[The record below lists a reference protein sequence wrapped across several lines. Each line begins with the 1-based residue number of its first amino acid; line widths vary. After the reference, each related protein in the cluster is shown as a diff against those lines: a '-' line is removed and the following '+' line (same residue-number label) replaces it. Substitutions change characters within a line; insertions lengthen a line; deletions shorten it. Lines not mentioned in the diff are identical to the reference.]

1 MRPFYFYSQ
10 TNTAMAPGELSV
22 VKNIFSE
29 PYTSDLIHNIPE
41 NSLVFPRFRSIPF
54 GEELD
59 REIQARGS
67 RLINSYTDHRN
78 IADLFNWVDLL
89 GNLTPKAYTIEELP
103 NIPEGKYFVKG
114 ETNSKKNRWFES
126 SYASN
131 KADLMNVIFNLQGDQ
146 YVGTQKL
153 AIRPFQTYRK
163 LGEAVDGRP
172 IFHERRIFVL
182 DGQIVSEGFYWSSFA
197 DEYGATEIIDKDLYK
212 KTLEEAI
219 ARVKHLARFIVI
231 DLAEY
236 PDGSWGV
243 IELNDGCMSGIS
255 ENDPRTLWTNIF
267 NILN

>member
-10 TNTAMAPGELSV
+10 TNVAMAPGELTV
-22 VKNIFSE
+22 VKDIFGEGS
-29 PYTSDLIHNIPE
+29 YSDLIYEIPE
-41 NSLVFPRFRSIPF
+41 DSIVIPRFRSIPF

-67 RLINSYTDHRN
+67 KLINSYREHRA
-78 IADLFNWVDLL
+78 IADLFNWVNLL
-89 GNLTPKAYTIEELP
+89 HELTPKAYTVDELP
-103 NIPEGKYFVKG
+103 HIPEGEYFVKG

-126 SYASN
+126 AYASN
-131 KADLMNVIFNLQGDQ
+131 KAELMSVIFNLQGDQ

-153 AIRPFQTYRK
+153 AIRPFQHYRK
-163 LGEAVDGRP
+163 LGEGVDGRP

-182 DGQIVSEGFYWSSFA
+182 DGKIVSEGFYWSSFA
-197 DEYGATEIIDKDLYK
+197 DEFGDTAILNQALYEN
-212 KTLEEAI
+212 TLAEAI

-255 ENDPRTLWTNIF
+255 ENDPTVLWSNIYKE
-267 NILN
+267 LS